1 MHEHNMITIILL
13 FLRFL
18 YLKWL
23 KWNLITLYFIK
34 YIVIVRCTHLKNIK
48 IEKRQVDIPTLIFV
62 LEENEVALFTDIED
76 YMDKDVED
84 DGLVLAFPD
93 IQKR

>member
-1 MHEHNMITIILL
+1 MHEHNIITIILL
-13 FLRFL
+13 CLRFL
-18 YLKWL
+18 YLKWF

-34 YIVIVRCTHLKNIK
+34 YIFIVRFTHLKNIK
-48 IEKRQVDIPTLIFV
+48 IEKRQVDIPTFIFV

-76 YMDKDVED
+76 YMDKDVKD